1 MEIKTWPTYNLLR
14 TVSSLPRGDSLLSKF
29 MWDTEYI
36 LVKFNNFAGCIWK
49 RIGFARALND
59 SQSEWELEKKKQ
71 IN

>member
-14 TVSSLPRGDSLLSKF
+14 TVSSLPRGDSLLSTF

-36 LVKFNNFAGCIWK
+36 LVNFTNFAGCIWK
-49 RIGFARALND
+49 WIGFARALND